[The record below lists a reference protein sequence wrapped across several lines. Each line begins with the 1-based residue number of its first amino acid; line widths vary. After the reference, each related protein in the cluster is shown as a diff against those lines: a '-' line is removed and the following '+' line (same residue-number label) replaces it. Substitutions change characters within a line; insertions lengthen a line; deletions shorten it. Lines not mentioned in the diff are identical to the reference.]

1 MTVGT
6 SRIRMSAR
14 AILALAGAV
23 VLTACG
29 GPAGPP
35 RPTDP
40 RQILLNAVSATAS
53 LPTLRLHGEVAANV
67 GAIGGGGQ
75 ANGVMTMALDADIDL
90 ATRQFVGRATMKLPQ
105 GQIANGGPANTVS
118 DVIVTRTATF
128 NRDSQ
133 TGRWSKFPTNGIGGP
148 TNVQVATMLSNLLS
162 NPANT
167 YDLREASA
175 CSLGTCDHVIA
186 HIDGPSLAVALGGLL
201 GAPLDTATQASI
213 PNFDV
218 DLLIDQ
224 ATSVIS
230 EVRTQISMAGASEQI
245 LLQLSNPG
253 QPVQILAPPAA
264 LTDDF
269 GNNFGPGGGVAPG
282 ATPAPV
288 PAESIP

>member
-1 MTVGT
+1 MTVWT

-148 TNVQVATMLSNLLS
+148 TNVQVPSEHA
-162 NPANT
+162 
-167 YDLREASA
+167 DASRR
-175 CSLGTCDHVIA
+175 S
-186 HIDGPSLAVALGGLL
+186 
-201 GAPLDTATQASI
+201 
-213 PNFDV
+213 
-218 DLLIDQ
+218 
-224 ATSVIS
+224 
-230 EVRTQISMAGASEQI
+230 
-245 LLQLSNPG
+245 
-253 QPVQILAPPAA
+253 
-264 LTDDF
+264 
-269 GNNFGPGGGVAPG
+269 
-282 ATPAPV
+282 
-288 PAESIP
+288 